1 MLKYEIFFSFYFQ
14 CMVAYVEFEIMEG
27 AYEISC
33 PDALCPAQGILSL
46 DEITKLSSSS
56 LIDKHN
62 RYRLNRGNYTLCQS
76 CFFHFLSFPFAS
88 LRFKFIISFIRISQ
102 FFNASYI

>member
-1 MLKYEIFFSFYFQ
+1 
-14 CMVAYVEFEIMEG
+14 MVAYVEFEIMEG

-62 RYRLNRGNYTLCQS
+62 RYRLNRGTFNFL
-76 CFFHFLSFPFAS
+76 FFFVQLIDYYNVGSNKMRH
-88 LRFKFIISFIRISQ
+88 K
-102 FFNASYI
+102 NAIYVNEQ

>member
-1 MLKYEIFFSFYFQ
+1 
-14 CMVAYVEFEIMEG
+14 MVAYVEFEIMEG

-62 RYRLNRGNYTLCQS
+62 RYRLNRGTFYG
-76 CFFHFLSFPFAS
+76 
-88 LRFKFIISFIRISQ
+88 RILFSVQ
-102 FFNASYI
+102 FVSRCDS

>member
-1 MLKYEIFFSFYFQ
+1 MRYQTVVFLFLFQ
-14 CMVAYVEFEIMEG
+14 CMMAYVEFEIMEG

-33 PDALCPAQGILSL
+33 PDALCPAQGVLSL

-62 RYRLNRGNYTLCQS
+62 RYRLNRGTYIAE
-76 CFFHFLSFPFAS
+76 CFFFPFYKLIYKS
-88 LRFKFIISFIRISQ
+88 KVS
-102 FFNASYI
+102 

>member
-1 MLKYEIFFSFYFQ
+1 
-14 CMVAYVEFEIMEG
+14 MVAYVEFEIMEG

-62 RYRLNRGNYTLCQS
+62 RYRLNRGTFYVTEFYFYFPFNLCLVVKVK
-76 CFFHFLSFPFAS
+76 FLSEMS
-88 LRFKFIISFIRISQ
+88 LDCTIFS
-102 FFNASYI
+102 AVLC

>member
-1 MLKYEIFFSFYFQ
+1 MLIAHIKCTKVKWILSIFQ

-62 RYRLNRGNYTLCQS
+62 RYRLNRGTFYGRILFSVQ
-76 CFFHFLSFPFAS
+76 FVS
-88 LRFKFIISFIRISQ
+88 LWDS
-102 FFNASYI
+102 

>member
-1 MLKYEIFFSFYFQ
+1 MLYRIEVYKSKNEINEKVLFLFLFQ

-33 PDALCPAQGILSL
+33 PDALCPAQGILAL

-62 RYRLNRGNYTLCQS
+62 RYRLNRGTLQNS
-76 CFFHFLSFPFAS
+76 VFFSFLLNEFMF
-88 LRFKFIISFIRISQ
+88 LGKFN
-102 FFNASYI
+102 FNRGK